1 MLLQGAALGSKLS
14 YLRSVMSS
22 GNIQTATR
30 KEDWDDFFAGWDDPQ
45 DALEAVD
52 SYAERVRVAC
62 ELSGRQIKKTNKRLD
77 EPTKEKV
84 RVTVEFEFDR

>member
-1 MLLQGAALGSKLS
+1 MGSD
-14 YLRSVMSS
+14 
-22 GNIQTATR
+22 NIQTTTR

-62 ELSGRQIKKTNKRLD
+62 ELSGRQIKKTIKRLD
-77 EPTKEKV
+77 ESTQETV

>member
-1 MLLQGAALGSKLS
+1 MGSD
-14 YLRSVMSS
+14 
-22 GNIQTATR
+22 NIQVATC

-52 SYAERVRVAC
+52 SYEKRVCVAC
-62 ELSGRQIKKTNKRLD
+62 ELSGRQIKKTTKRLD
-77 EPTKEKV
+77 ESTKEKI

>member
-1 MLLQGAALGSKLS
+1 MGSKLS

-62 ELSGRQIKKTNKRLD
+62 ELSGRQIKKTTKRLD

>member
-1 MLLQGAALGSKLS
+1 
-14 YLRSVMSS
+14 MSS
-22 GNIQTATR
+22 ENIQATTR

-45 DALEAVD
+45 DAIEAMD

-62 ELSGRQIKKTNKRLD
+62 ELSSRQIKKTVKRLD
-77 EPTKEKV
+77 ESKKETI

>member
-1 MLLQGAALGSKLS
+1 MG
-14 YLRSVMSS
+14 S

-45 DALEAVD
+45 DALEAMD

-77 EPTKEKV
+77 EPAKEKI
-84 RVTVEFEFDR
+84 RFTVEFEFDR

>member
-1 MLLQGAALGSKLS
+1 
-14 YLRSVMSS
+14 MSS

-77 EPTKEKV
+77 EPTKEKI

>member
-1 MLLQGAALGSKLS
+1 MGSD
-14 YLRSVMSS
+14 
-22 GNIQTATR
+22 NIQTTTR

-62 ELSGRQIKKTNKRLD
+62 ELSGRQIKKTAKRLD
-77 EPTKEKV
+77 ESTQEKI